1 MAHITIDPSE
11 KADFLRIE
19 GRWLAQAREI
29 RAQPSKRPPAKDPRP
44 KEIGMTREES
54 EVIQQSLAN
63 SIDLLNDIISALAT
77 VQNSVSLMAEGLENV
92 EQNLLSIA
100 RLMSN
105 ENHRA

>member
-1 MAHITIDPSE
+1 
-11 KADFLRIE
+11 
-19 GRWLAQAREI
+19 
-29 RAQPSKRPPAKDPRP
+29 
-44 KEIGMTREES
+44 MTREES

-63 SIDLLNDIISALAT
+63 TIDLLNGIISALAT

-105 ENHRA
+105 ENHRP

>member
-1 MAHITIDPSE
+1 
-11 KADFLRIE
+11 
-19 GRWLAQAREI
+19 
-29 RAQPSKRPPAKDPRP
+29 
-44 KEIGMTREES
+44 MTREES

-63 SIDLLNDIISALAT
+63 TIDLLNGIISALAT

-105 ENHRA
+105 ENHRAHRA

>member
-1 MAHITIDPSE
+1 
-11 KADFLRIE
+11 
-19 GRWLAQAREI
+19 
-29 RAQPSKRPPAKDPRP
+29 
-44 KEIGMTREES
+44 MTREES

-63 SIDLLNDIISALAT
+63 TIDLLNGIISALAT

-105 ENHRA
+105 ENHRHRA

>member
-1 MAHITIDPSE
+1 MAHITTDPSE
-11 KADFLRIE
+11 KAELFRIE

-29 RAQPSKRPPAKDPRP
+29 RAKPSKRPPAKTRARR
-44 KEIGMTREES
+44 EIGMTREEG
-54 EVIQQSLAN
+54 EVIQHSLAN
-63 SIDLLNDIISALAT
+63 TIDLLNDIISALAT

>member
-1 MAHITIDPSE
+1 
-11 KADFLRIE
+11 
-19 GRWLAQAREI
+19 
-29 RAQPSKRPPAKDPRP
+29 
-44 KEIGMTREES
+44 MTREES

-63 SIDLLNDIISALAT
+63 TIDLLNGLISALAT

-105 ENHRA
+105 ENHRHRA

>member
-1 MAHITIDPSE
+1 
-11 KADFLRIE
+11 
-19 GRWLAQAREI
+19 
-29 RAQPSKRPPAKDPRP
+29 
-44 KEIGMTREES
+44 MTREES

-63 SIDLLNDIISALAT
+63 TIDLLNGIISALAT